1 MAPPAPGR
9 DDTEP
14 VVKVRDLET
23 SYGERKVLRGVN
35 LSLMPGE
42 IMVIMGGSGS
52 GKSTLLRY
60 ILGLGRPDSG
70 FVRVLGADINRVGGR
85 ALHQL
90 RRNMGVAF
98 QGGALFGSMTV
109 LENIMFPLQEHTN
122 LDRRTMAIMA
132 RLKLELVNLSG
143 HEHRHPAELSGGMV
157 KRAALA
163 RAVVMDPKLLFFDEP
178 TAGLDP
184 VVAAELDELIVRLRD
199 SMHISILIVTH
210 DLDSVA
216 RIADRVTVLDEG
228 RIVMVGTLEEI
239 RHSPSG
245 RVQALLTRT
254 PGVGI
259 VDEDAYLRLLTGD

>member
-1 MAPPAPGR
+1 MEPKRRQTPA
-9 DDTEP
+9 EP
-14 VVKVRDLET
+14 VVEVKDLET
-23 SYGERKVLRGVN
+23 RYGDHKVLRGVS

-60 ILGLGRPDSG
+60 VLGLSRPESG
-70 FVRVLGADINRVGGR
+70 CVRVLGQDVNRIGGR
-85 ALHQL
+85 ALHEL

-109 LENIMFPLQEHTN
+109 LENVMFPLKEHTH

-143 HEHRHPAELSGGMV
+143 HEHRYPAALSGGMV

-163 RAVVMDPKLLFFDEP
+163 RAVVMDPRLLFFDEP

-199 SMHISILIVTH
+199 SMNISILIVTH

-228 RIVMVGTLEEI
+228 RIIMIGTLDEV
-239 RHSPSG
+239 RNSPNE
-245 RVQALLTRT
+245 RVQALLSRT
-254 PGVGI
+254 PGEGS
-259 VDEDAYLRLLTGD
+259 VDEDAYLHQLTRD